1 MGTKQSKYMCKR
13 SFLYMVRGQRG
24 QTKEA
29 ILKMQDELEQPALFN
44 TCFLADLCNQTLIA
58 NLAFFS
64 HSYFM

>member
-1 MGTKQSKYMCKR
+1 MGTKESKYTCKR
-13 SFLYMVRGQRG
+13 SFLYMLRGQRG

-29 ILKMQDELEQPALFN
+29 ILKMQDELDQPALFN
-44 TCFLADLCNQTLIA
+44 TCLLADLCNQTPIP

>member
-1 MGTKQSKYMCKR
+1 
-13 SFLYMVRGQRG
+13 MVRGQRG

-29 ILKMQDELEQPALFN
+29 ILKMQDELDQPALFN

-64 HSYFM
+64 HSYFV